1 MMGLERVVGRGKGP
15 VMGMVRREQGWGT
28 VTGPEGVGGHSDGAG
43 GERELEP
50 VGGLELLVHSL
61 KCLAEVVVVDIQE
74 LAVEKIELE

>member
-1 MMGLERVVGRGKGP
+1 M
-15 VMGMVRREQGWGT
+15 
-28 VTGPEGVGGHSDGAG
+28 TGPEGVGGHSDGAG
-43 GERELEP
+43 GARELEP